1 MSVFR
6 WIFAVLVVGLV
17 AFATWRSLQP
27 HVAPPTE
34 AQVAEVKKS
43 SITRSVSGAGKLEPL
58 TKVNVSSNIT
68 GILVDLK
75 VGIGSE
81 VKKGQYLGQIDTS
94 RYKAQVEQQRAGATS
109 AAAQVDRQQAELARL
124 RRELQ
129 RVEQLNRDH
138 AASASELEAA
148 RSAVSVA
155 EATLAA
161 TRGQS
166 DMARAGLREVSNNL
180 EWATLK
186 APVDGTVLAV
196 NHRVGERIRGSDF
209 TEDVVLILGTLHRM
223 DVRIEVGEHDVVHIK
238 PGQKAKIEIDAI
250 PDVPLEGDVLET
262 GRDAIVRFAGTDN
275 EVTTYPV
282 WVSLDKPPAQAL
294 SGMSAQVTI
303 ETETRADTV
312 GVPIQ
317 AVTVRPGSEGK
328 LEKVVFV
335 VKDGKAQKRGI
346 QTGIS
351 SDTMVEITGGLQPGE
366 KVVEGPYR
374 LLARELQDGA
384 TITEQQPPP
393 QGQEKPPATTQA
405 KAP

>member
-1 MSVFR
+1 
-6 WIFAVLVVGLV
+6 
-17 AFATWRSLQP
+17 
-27 HVAPPTE
+27 
-34 AQVAEVKKS
+34 
-43 SITRSVSGAGKLEPL
+43 
-58 TKVNVSSNIT
+58 
-68 GILVDLK
+68 
-75 VGIGSE
+75 
-81 VKKGQYLGQIDTS
+81 
-94 RYKAQVEQQRAGATS
+94 
-109 AAAQVDRQQAELARL
+109 VDRQQAELARL

-129 RVEQLNRDH
+129 RVEQLSRDH

-166 DMARAGLREVSNNL
+166 EMARAGLREVSNNL

-209 TEDVVLILGTLHRM
+209 TEDVVLVLGTLQRM

-250 PDVPLEGDVLET
+250 PDVTLEGDVLET

-282 WVSLDKPPAQAL
+282 WVSLDKPPPQAL

-317 AVTVRPGSEGK
+317 AVTVRPGGEGK

-351 SDTMVEITGGLQPGE
+351 SDTMVEITSGLQPGD

-384 TITEQQPPP
+384 AITEQQAPPEGRP
-393 QGQEKPPATTQA
+393 KAPATTQA